1 MTREAGL
8 SYVRRNL
15 GVTLAL
21 ALLTAGCAL
30 LGVAGPRLALATQ
43 THALDTLLAGTP
55 GLSQSLQVSGPW
67 TDITTDL
74 ANADQSSPLQ
84 ESLTDADV
92 SATTAQLRADFTA
105 GPVQPAPLDQ
115 AWAGLTS
122 NEFAVPASF
131 PGVHGEKATIELV
144 YRSPLTSYT
153 MLVAGQYPEL
163 PPPAASPA
171 PGGAARPPYLEVAVS
186 RPTAARFGLRVGSTI
201 RPAVPGF
208 GATTPLELRVTG
220 IIDQRRPGSAFWAFN
235 PTAAVPEETEAN
247 GNPPVWIGAVFVS
260 SAEVVALQRMMGP
273 QLTFTWYLPLSLGN
287 VRGTQAQQLYDILNR
302 DTTQSPTL
310 PPALGPAQ
318 DALSVS
324 TGLVQPLRGFLA
336 TQTAVGTLQWL
347 LFASLGL
354 TAIVVLLLAGRMVA
368 ARRAPELAV
377 LRARGA
383 ALRQVAWVVL
393 RDALAACGPA
403 TALAVLAAILIVPGE
418 TPAGALAWWPGVAV
432 LLVAACGPAISG
444 AWPLRPPRRRRG
456 LRPASA
462 QRARRARL
470 AARLVAEVTLCALAL
485 AALIVLREHG
495 ASTANLLTGTVPA
508 LVAIPVVVVEQWL
521 YPLALRA
528 ALRLAARGRNATAF
542 LALSGAARTALT
554 PALPTF
560 ALVLALTVAAFGGMT
575 RSAITSGDIAA
586 SWRAVG
592 ADVSVNAGVGLTSGA
607 YTTTGDIPPAAA
619 RAVAAVPGVQHAT
632 AVLEASWET
641 TGGLDVTGIAVDPAS
656 YAALSASAGGYWPA
670 FPASTLAGHGPAIPV
685 LVNPAAA
692 AQLGPGAVALTSP
705 TAQGITVRVAGL
717 VASTPALPGVS
728 AFIIMPISALRPVA
742 GTIEPNLMLLT
753 GPAIDR
759 ARLSA
764 VVARTLPGS
773 VTTYRSDQLAA
784 LTSAALQ
791 HGTFTLFAIGTWAAA
806 GLGLTV
812 LLLVLA
818 LGAAARE
825 LALARLATM
834 GLSGRQRAWLVL
846 LEVGP
851 AVLAAAVAGVA
862 CALLLPAELG
872 PVLDLSAF
880 TGSGT
885 PVPFAADALS
895 VAAPI
900 AGLAVLAVI
909 ALAIEMRAGRRL
921 GVAARMRGES

>member
-1 MTREAGL
+1 MTRDQGL
-8 SYVRRNL
+8 SYIRRNL

-21 ALLTAGCAL
+21 ALLTVGCAL
-30 LGVAGPRLALATQ
+30 LGVAGPRLALASQ
-43 THALDTLLAGTP
+43 TSALDKLLAGTP
-55 GLSQSLQVSGPW
+55 DLSRSLQVSGPW
-67 TDITTDL
+67 TDITSDL
-74 ANADQSSPLQ
+74 ANAHQSSPQ
-84 ESLTDADV
+84 RESLTDDEV
-92 SATTAQLRADFTA
+92 TATTAQLRAAFTA
-105 GPVQPAPLDQ
+105 GPVRPAPLDQ
-115 AWAGLTS
+115 AWAGMTS
-122 NEFAVPASF
+122 NEFTVPESV
-131 PGVHGEKATIELV
+131 PGVHGLKTTVELLYRNPLDRYATLA
-144 YRSPLTSYT
+144 
-153 MLVAGQYPEL
+153 AGQYPGL
-163 PPPAASPA
+163 PSAASPA
-171 PGGAARPPYLEVAVS
+171 QGGTPPSYLEVAVT
-186 RPTAARFGLRVGSTI
+186 RQTAARFGLRVGSAI
-201 RPAVPGF
+201 RLAVPGI
-208 GATTPLELRVTG
+208 GATGRLDLKVTG
-220 IIDQRRPGSAFWAFN
+220 IIEPRLPGSAFWAYN
-235 PTAAVPEETEAN
+235 PTAAAPEETEAN

-260 SAEVVALQRMMGP
+260 SAEVVALQHMIGP
-273 QLTFTWYLPLSLGN
+273 QLTVNWYVPLSLDG
-287 VRGTQAQQLYDILNR
+287 VRGTQAQQLYDTLSR
-302 DTTQSPTL
+302 DSTQSPAL
-310 PPALGPAQ
+310 PGTLGPAQ
-318 DALSVS
+318 DAVSVS

-336 TQTAVGTLQWL
+336 TQAAVSTLQWL
-347 LFASLGL
+347 LFASLAV

-368 ARRAPELAV
+368 VRRAPELTV

-383 ALRQVAWVVL
+383 SLRQVAWVVL
-393 RDALAACGPA
+393 RDALAACVPA
-403 TALAVLAAILIVPGE
+403 IALAVLAAILIAGGE
-418 TPAGALAWWPGVAV
+418 TPSGALAWWPGATV
-432 LLVAACGPAISG
+432 LLVASCGPAIFG

-462 QRARRARL
+462 QRARRIRL
-470 AARLVAEVTLCALAL
+470 AARLVAEVTVCALAL

-495 ASTANLLTGTVPA
+495 ASTANLLTGAVPA

-528 ALRLAARGRNATAF
+528 ALRLASRGRNATAF

-575 RSAITSGDIAA
+575 RSAITSGDVAA

-592 ADVSVNAGVGLTSGA
+592 ADVSINAGVGLTSGS
-607 YTTTGDIPPAAA
+607 YTTGGSIPPAAA

-632 AVLEASWET
+632 GVLESTWET
-641 TGGLDVTGIAVDPAS
+641 TDGTDVTGIAVDPAS
-656 YAALSASAGGYWPA
+656 YAALTASAGGYWPP
-670 FPASTLAGHGPAIPV
+670 FPASSLTGSGRAIPV
-685 LVNPAAA
+685 LANPAAA
-692 AQLGPGAVALTSP
+692 AQLGSGAVALTTP
-705 TAQGITVRVAGL
+705 VAHGTMVRVAGL
-717 VASTPALPGVS
+717 VSSTPALPGVS
-728 AFIIMPISALRPVA
+728 AFIIMPLSALRPFSGA
-742 GTIEPNLMLLT
+742 IEPNLMLLT

-764 VVARTLPGS
+764 VVASKLPGS
-773 VTTYRSDQLAA
+773 ATTYRSDQLAA
-784 LTSAALQ
+784 LTSAPLQ

-880 TGSGT
+880 TGSDT
-885 PVPFAADALS
+885 PVPFAADGLS

-921 GVAARMRGES
+921 GVATQMRGEN